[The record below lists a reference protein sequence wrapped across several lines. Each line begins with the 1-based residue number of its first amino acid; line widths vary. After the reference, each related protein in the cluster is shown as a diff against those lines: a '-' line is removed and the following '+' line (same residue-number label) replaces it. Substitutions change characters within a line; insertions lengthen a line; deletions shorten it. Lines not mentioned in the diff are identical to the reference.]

1 MRGAK
6 PPSTS
11 ERGWGPASAEKRC
24 DGCGYHVITPMQ
36 YLRMLTN
43 SLIAGALVGAYVALL
58 VLQLNPMVR
67 LDSMAVA
74 RLIATWAA
82 FYGVHAAAFFY
93 GLIVLR
99 QLLAVEVR
107 SPGWISLRLL
117 AAFGTIAVSMSALVT
132 WLNLDGFRSV
142 LGPDAAACMT
152 DGALVVSLSAAVC
165 MVLALVQARVR
176 RGRGITATVFGLVL
190 VASLAGPL
198 YLRGAGESTPPP
210 RTPVAAQLAP
220 AQSSARV
227 HMILLDGASLD
238 FIAPNAA
245 GGRFPNFGSLL
256 DSGAVMH
263 LATLRPT
270 QPAPVWTAVATGKLP
285 FKTSVYSAARYV
297 VPGSDQPLDLLPDFC
312 FAQALV
318 RLGLIEQEERASDAV
333 RARPIWE
340 LLSGYGITAGVIDW
354 PLTYPA
360 HAVNGYLISDEFL
373 HRDAASVMA
382 SLGEPPLAYP
392 PDAAEEARIARQ
404 HAAPPGPASMAF
416 AAQPGSGTRP
426 REGQVTPAHALAADV
441 AAEQIAQSFALR
453 RPVQFTAIRYPG
465 IDAIGHYYLR
475 YALPRAFGDVSD
487 EERRRHGRVLEQY
500 YTYLDGIVGRAMA
513 TLGPDD
519 LLLVVS
525 GFGMEPLSLGKRLL
539 ERVMGDPELSGSH
552 ERAPDGFVMA
562 YGRQVG
568 KGNFLRASVVDIAPT
583 VLYYFGLPI
592 ARDLDGF
599 ARTDMFTRSFTDQ
612 RPITFI
618 PFYDR

>member
-1 MRGAK
+1 M
-6 PPSTS
+6 
-11 ERGWGPASAEKRC
+11 
-24 DGCGYHVITPMQ
+24 H

-43 SLIAGALVGAYVALL
+43 SLVAGALVGAYVALL

-74 RLIATWAA
+74 RLMLTWAA

-107 SPGWISLRLL
+107 SPGWISLRIL

-142 LGPDAAACMT
+142 LGPDAAARMT
-152 DGALVVSLSAAVC
+152 YGALVVSLCAAVC
-165 MVLALVQARVR
+165 MGLAVLQARLQ
-176 RGRGITATVFGLVL
+176 RGRRIAAAVFALAL

-198 YLRGAGESTPPP
+198 YLRGAGDSTPPP
-210 RTPVAAQLAP
+210 RMPLAAQLAP
-220 AQSSARV
+220 APSGARV

-238 FIAPNAA
+238 FIALNAA

-256 DSGAVMH
+256 DGGAVMH

-285 FKTSVYSAARYV
+285 YNTSVYSEARYV

-312 FAQALV
+312 FAHALV
-318 RLGLIEQEERASDAV
+318 RLGLIEKEGRASDAV

-340 LLSGYGITAGVIDW
+340 LLSGYGVTAGVIDW

-360 HAVNGYLISDEFL
+360 HRVNGYLISDEFL
-373 HRDAASVMA
+373 HRDAASVIA
-382 SLGEPPLAYP
+382 SIGEPPLAYP
-392 PDAAEEARIARQ
+392 PDAAEEARVARQ
-404 HAAPPGPASMAF
+404 NAAPGPAAIAF
-416 AAQPGSGTRP
+416 AAQPPPGMRP
-426 REGQVTPAHALAADV
+426 REGQVTPGNALAADV
-441 AAEQIAQSFALR
+441 AADQIAASFADL

-465 IDAIGHYYLR
+465 VDAVGHYYLR

-487 EERRRHGRVLEQY
+487 EERLRHGRVLEQY

-513 TLGPDD
+513 TLGSDD

-539 ERVMGDPELSGSH
+539 ERLIGDPQLSGSH
-552 ERAPDGFVMA
+552 ERAPDGFLLA
-562 YGRQVG
+562 YGRQVA

-599 ARTDMFTRSFTDQ
+599 ARTDIFTRSFTEE

>member
-1 MRGAK
+1 
-6 PPSTS
+6 
-11 ERGWGPASAEKRC
+11 
-24 DGCGYHVITPMQ
+24 MQ

-43 SLIAGALVGAYVALL
+43 SLIAGALVGAYVAVL
-58 VLQLNPMVR
+58 VLQLNPMVQ
-67 LDSMAVA
+67 LNSVPVA
-74 RLIATWAA
+74 RLTLTWAA
-82 FYGVHAAAFFY
+82 FYGIHAAAFFY
-93 GLIVLR
+93 GLIVIR

-117 AAFGTIAVSMSALVT
+117 AAFGTIAVSMSAIVT

-142 LGPDAAACMT
+142 LGPEAASRMT
-152 DGALVVSLSAAVC
+152 DGALVVSLCAAIC
-165 MVLALVQARVR
+165 MSLTLLQTYLHRGR
-176 RGRGITATVFGLVL
+176 RGVAAIFGLVL
-190 VASLAGPL
+190 IGSLAGPL
-198 YLRGAGESTPPP
+198 YLRGRGDPLPLA

-245 GGRFPNFGSLL
+245 AGRFPHFGRLL

-285 FKTSVYSAARYV
+285 YKTSVYSAARYV

-318 RLGLIEQEERASDAV
+318 RLGLIEEEGRASDAV

-360 HAVNGYLISDEFL
+360 HGVNGYLISDEFL
-373 HRDAASVMA
+373 HRDAASVIA
-382 SLGEPPLAYP
+382 SMDEPPLAYP
-392 PDAAEEARIARQ
+392 ADAADEALAARLN
-404 HAAPPGPASMAF
+404 AGPGPAIAF
-416 AAQPGSGTRP
+416 ASHRTSGTQP
-426 REGQVTPAHALAADV
+426 REGQATPATALAADV
-441 AAEQIAQSFALR
+441 AAEQIGQAFAEQ

-465 IDAIGHYYLR
+465 VDAVGHYYLR

-487 EERRRHGRVLEQY
+487 EERLRHGRVLEQY

-539 ERVMGDPELSGSH
+539 ERIAGDRELSGSH

-562 YGRQVG
+562 YGRQVA
-568 KGNFLRASVVDIAPT
+568 KGNLLRASVVDIAPT

-599 ARTDMFTRSFTDQ
+599 ARTDIFTRNFTEQ

>member
-1 MRGAK
+1 
-6 PPSTS
+6 
-11 ERGWGPASAEKRC
+11 
-24 DGCGYHVITPMQ
+24 MQ

-43 SLIAGALVGAYVALL
+43 SLIAGALVGAYVAVL
-58 VLQLNPMVR
+58 VLQLNPMVQ
-67 LDSMAVA
+67 LNSMPVA
-74 RLIATWAA
+74 RLMLTWAA

-93 GLIVLR
+93 SLIVIR

-107 SPGWISLRLL
+107 PPGWISLRLL
-117 AAFGTIAVSMSALVT
+117 AAFGTIAVSMSAIVT
-132 WLNLDGFRSV
+132 WLNLHGFRSV
-142 LGPDAAACMT
+142 LGPDAASRMT
-152 DGALVVSLSAAVC
+152 DGAVVVSLCAAIC
-165 MVLALVQARVR
+165 MGVALLQARLQQ
-176 RGRGITATVFGLVL
+176 GRGLVAAAFGLVL
-190 VASLAGPL
+190 IASLGGPL
-198 YLRGAGESTPPP
+198 YLRGRGDAVPLQ
-210 RTPVAAQLAP
+210 RRPVAAQLAP
-220 AQSSARV
+220 AQSNARV

-245 GGRFPNFGSLL
+245 GGRFPNFGRLL

-285 FKTSVYSAARYV
+285 YKTSVYSAARYV
-297 VPGSDQPLDLLPDFC
+297 VPGSDEPLDLLPDFC

-318 RLGLIEQEERASDAV
+318 RLGLIEEEGRASDAV

-340 LLSGYGITAGVIDW
+340 LLSGYGITTGVIDW

-360 HAVNGYLISDEFL
+360 HGVNGYLISDEFI
-373 HRDAASVMA
+373 HRDVASVIA
-382 SLGEPPLAYP
+382 SIGEPPLAYP
-392 PDAAEEARIARQ
+392 PDAADEAHTARLN
-404 HAAPPGPASMAF
+404 AGPGSTSIAF
-416 AAQPGSGTRP
+416 ASQRSSGTQA
-426 REGQVTPAHALAADV
+426 REGQATPANALAADA
-441 AAEQIAQSFALR
+441 AAEQIAQLFSEQ

-465 IDAIGHYYLR
+465 IDAVGHYYLR

-487 EERRRHGRVLEQY
+487 EERLRHGRVLEQY

-513 TLGPDD
+513 MLGDDD

-539 ERVMGDPELSGSH
+539 ERVAGDRELSGTH

-562 YGRQVG
+562 YGRQVT
-568 KGNFLRASVVDIAPT
+568 KGNLLRASVVDIAPT

-599 ARTDMFTRSFTDQ
+599 ARTDIFTRNFTEQ

>member
-1 MRGAK
+1 M
-6 PPSTS
+6 
-11 ERGWGPASAEKRC
+11 
-24 DGCGYHVITPMQ
+24 H

-43 SLIAGALVGAYVALL
+43 ALIAGALVGAYVALL
-58 VLQLNPMVR
+58 VLQLNPFVR
-67 LDSMAVA
+67 LDSIAVV
-74 RLIATWAA
+74 RLMLTWAA

-93 GLIVLR
+93 GLIVVR
-99 QLLAVEVR
+99 QLFAVEIR
-107 SPGWISLRLL
+107 SPGWISLRILGV
-117 AAFGTIAVSMSALVT
+117 FGTIAVSLSAIVT

-142 LGPDAAACMT
+142 LGPDAAARMT
-152 DGALVVSLSAAVC
+152 DGAIVVSLCAAVC
-165 MVLALVQARVR
+165 LGFALLQSRLH
-176 RGRGITATVFGLVL
+176 RGRGIAATVFGWVLVL
-190 VASLAGPL
+190 SLAGPL
-198 YLRGAGESTPPP
+198 YFRGAGDSTPPP

-220 AQSSARV
+220 AQSRARV

-245 GGRFPNFGSLL
+245 GGRFPHFGRLL

-285 FKTSVYSAARYV
+285 YKTSVYSAGRYV

-318 RLGLIEQEERASDAV
+318 RLGLIEEAGRASDAV

-360 HAVNGYLISDEFL
+360 HGLNGYLISDEFL
-373 HRDAASVMA
+373 HRDPASVVA
-382 SLGEPPLAYP
+382 SMEEPPLAYP

-404 HAAPPGPASMAF
+404 TATSGPASIVF
-416 AAQPGSGTRP
+416 AAQPASGTQP
-426 REGQVTPAHALAADV
+426 REGQVTPTNALAADV
-441 AAEQIAQSFALR
+441 AAEQIAESFGEM

-465 IDAIGHYYLR
+465 IDAVGHYYLR
-475 YALPRAFGDVSD
+475 YALPGAFGDVSD
-487 EERRRHGRVLEQY
+487 EERLQHGRVLEHY

-539 ERVMGDPELSGSH
+539 ERVVGDPDLSGSH
-552 ERAPDGFVMA
+552 EGAPDGFVMA
-562 YGRQVG
+562 YGRQVA
-568 KGNFLRASVVDIAPT
+568 KGNFQRSSVVDIAPT

-599 ARTDMFTRSFTDQ
+599 ARTDIFTPSFTEQ

>member
-1 MRGAK
+1 MGA
-6 PPSTS
+6 T
-11 ERGWGPASAEKRC
+11 RADIMIA
-24 DGCGYHVITPMQ
+24 PMQ

-43 SLIAGALVGAYVALL
+43 SLIAGALVGAYVAVL

-74 RLIATWAA
+74 RLMLTWAA

-93 GLIVLR
+93 GLIVFR

-107 SPGWISLRLL
+107 SPGWISLRLV

-142 LGPDAAACMT
+142 LGPIAAERMT
-152 DGALVVSLSAAVC
+152 NGALVVSLCAAIC
-165 MVLALVQARVR
+165 MALALLQARLQRFREIV
-176 RGRGITATVFGLVL
+176 ATVFGLVL
-190 VASLAGPL
+190 VASLAAPL
-198 YLRGAGESTPPP
+198 YLRGAGDSIPPP

-220 AQSSARV
+220 AKSSARV

-245 GGRFPNFGSLL
+245 GGRFPNFGRLL
-256 DSGAVMH
+256 DGGAVMH

-285 FKTSVYSAARYV
+285 YKTSVYSAARYV

-318 RLGLIEQEERASDAV
+318 RLGLIEEEGRASDAV
-333 RARPIWE
+333 RARPLWE

-360 HAVNGYLISDEFL
+360 HGVNGYLISDEFL
-373 HRDAASVMA
+373 HRDASMIV
-382 SLGEPPLAYP
+382 STGEPPLAYP
-392 PDAAEEARIARQ
+392 PEAAEEARSVRQ
-404 HAAPPGPASMAF
+404 NAAPGPASISF
-416 AAQPGSGTRP
+416 AAQPASGIGP

-441 AAEQIAQSFALR
+441 AAEQIAESFSAL

-465 IDAIGHYYLR
+465 IDAVGHYYLR

-487 EERRRHGRVLEQY
+487 EERLRHGRVLEQY

-513 TLGPDD
+513 ALGSDD

-539 ERVMGDPELSGSH
+539 ERVMGDSELSGSH
-552 ERAPDGFVMA
+552 ERAPDGFVLA

-599 ARTDMFTRSFTDQ
+599 ARTDIFTRSFTEQ

>member
-1 MRGAK
+1 
-6 PPSTS
+6 
-11 ERGWGPASAEKRC
+11 
-24 DGCGYHVITPMQ
+24 
-36 YLRMLTN
+36 MLTN
-43 SLIAGALVGAYVALL
+43 ALIAGALAGAYVALL

-67 LDSMAVA
+67 LDSMPAA
-74 RLIATWAA
+74 RLVLTWAA
-82 FYGVHAAAFFY
+82 FYGVHGAAFFY

-99 QLLAVEVR
+99 QLLAVEVV
-107 SPGWISLRLL
+107 SPGWISLRLVAVL
-117 AAFGTIAVSMSALVT
+117 GTVAVSMSAAVT

-142 LGPDAAACMT
+142 LGPDAASRMA
-152 DGALVVSLSAAVC
+152 DGAFIVSLCAVVC
-165 MVLALVQARVR
+165 MGLSLLQARVG
-176 RGRGITATVFGLVL
+176 RGRAVIGAVLGLVL
-190 VASLAGPL
+190 IVSLASPL
-198 YLRGAGESTPPP
+198 YLRGIGSAPPP
-210 RTPVAAQLAP
+210 QRTPVAAQLVP
-220 AQSSARV
+220 AQSSVRV

-245 GGRFPNFGSLL
+245 GGRFPNFGRLL

-285 FKTSVYSAARYV
+285 YKTSVYSAARYV

-318 RLGLIEQEERASDAV
+318 RLGVIEEEGRASDAV

-340 LLSGYGITAGVIDW
+340 LLSVYGITAGVIDW

-360 HAVNGYLISDEFL
+360 HTVNGYLISDEFL
-373 HRDAASVMA
+373 HRDAASVIA
-382 SLGEPPLAYP
+382 PLDEPPMAYP
-392 PDAAEEARIARQ
+392 PGAADEALIARQ
-404 HAAPPGPASMAF
+404 SSAPGPAAIAF
-416 AAQPGSGTRP
+416 AAQPSTGTRP
-426 REGQVTPAHALAADV
+426 REGQITPANALAADA
-441 AAEQIAQSFALR
+441 AAEQIGESFGDM

-465 IDAIGHYYLR
+465 IDAVGHYYLR

-487 EERRRHGRVLEQY
+487 EERLRHGRVLEQY

-513 TLGPDD
+513 ALGPDD

-562 YGRQVG
+562 YGRRVA
-568 KGNFLRASVVDIAPT
+568 KGSFPRASVVDIAPT

-599 ARTDMFTRSFTDQ
+599 ARTDIFTRTFTEQ

>member
-1 MRGAK
+1 MI
-6 PPSTS
+6 
-11 ERGWGPASAEKRC
+11 
-24 DGCGYHVITPMQ
+24 YPMQ

-74 RLIATWAA
+74 RLVMTWAA
-82 FYGVHAAAFFY
+82 FHGIHAAAFFY

-99 QLLAVEVR
+99 QLIAVEVR

-142 LGPDAAACMT
+142 LGPAAAERMT
-152 DGALVVSLSAAVC
+152 DGAVVLTLCAVVC
-165 MVLALVQARVR
+165 MALSLLQARLQ
-176 RGRGITATVFGLVL
+176 RGRGIVATVFGLVL
-190 VASLAGPL
+190 AASLAVPV
-198 YLRGAGESTPPP
+198 YLRGPGEPTPPA

-220 AQSSARV
+220 AESSARV

-245 GGRFPNFGSLL
+245 GGRFPNFGRLL

-285 FKTSVYSAARYV
+285 YKTSVYSAARYV

-318 RLGLIEQEERASDAV
+318 RLGLIEEEGRASDAV
-333 RARPIWE
+333 RARPLWE

-360 HAVNGYLISDEFL
+360 HGLNGYLISDEFL
-373 HRDAASVMA
+373 HRDAASVIA
-382 SLGEPPLAYP
+382 SIGEPALAYP
-392 PDAAEEARIARQ
+392 PEAADEAVTARLN
-404 HAAPPGPASMAF
+404 AGPGPTSIAF
-416 AAQPGSGTRP
+416 ASQRMSGTA
-426 REGQVTPAHALAADV
+426 REGQATPANALAADV
-441 AAEQIAQSFALR
+441 AAEEIGQAFGEH

-465 IDAIGHYYLR
+465 IDAVGHYYLR

-487 EERRRHGRVLEQY
+487 EERLRHGRVLEQY
-500 YTYLDGIVGRAMA
+500 YTYLDGIVGRVMDSLLA
-513 TLGPDD
+513 DD

-539 ERVMGDPELSGSH
+539 EGVVGDPELSGSH

-562 YGRQVG
+562 YGRQVA
-568 KGNFLRASVVDIAPT
+568 KGNFQRASVVDIAPT

-599 ARTDMFTRSFTDQ
+599 ARTDIFTRSFTEQ

-618 PFYDR
+618 PFYER

>member
-1 MRGAK
+1 
-6 PPSTS
+6 
-11 ERGWGPASAEKRC
+11 
-24 DGCGYHVITPMQ
+24 MQ

-58 VLQLNPMVR
+58 VLQLNPMVQ
-67 LDSMAVA
+67 LNSMAVA
-74 RLIATWAA
+74 RLMLTWAA
-82 FYGVHAAAFFY
+82 FYGIHAAAFFY
-93 GLIVLR
+93 SLIVIR

-117 AAFGTIAVSMSALVT
+117 AAFGTIAASMSAIVT
-132 WLNLDGFRSV
+132 WLNLHGFRSV
-142 LGPDAAACMT
+142 LGPDAASRMT
-152 DGALVVSLSAAVC
+152 DGALIVSLSAVIC
-165 MVLALVQARVR
+165 MGLALLQARLL
-176 RGRGITATVFGLVL
+176 RGRGLIAAVFASVL

-198 YLRGAGESTPPP
+198 YLRGRGDPVPML

-245 GGRFPNFGSLL
+245 GGRFPNFGRLL
-256 DSGAVMH
+256 DGGAVMH

-285 FKTSVYSAARYV
+285 YKTSVYSAARYV

-312 FAQALV
+312 FARALV
-318 RLGLIEQEERASDAV
+318 RLGLIEEEGRTSDAV
-333 RARPIWE
+333 RARPLWE

-360 HAVNGYLISDEFL
+360 HGLNGYLISDEFL
-373 HRDAASVMA
+373 HRDAASVIA
-382 SLGEPPLAYP
+382 SIGEPPLAYP
-392 PDAAEEARIARQ
+392 PEAADEARTARLN
-404 HAAPPGPASMAF
+404 AGPGPTSIAF
-416 AAQPGSGTRP
+416 ASQRMSGTQA
-426 REGQVTPAHALAADV
+426 REGPATPANALAADV
-441 AAEQIAQSFALR
+441 AAEQIGQAFGEQ

-465 IDAIGHYYLR
+465 IDAVGHYYLR

-487 EERRRHGRVLEQY
+487 EERLRHGRVLEQY

-513 TLGPDD
+513 MLGPDD

-539 ERVMGDPELSGSH
+539 ERVAGDPELSGSH

-562 YGRQVG
+562 YGRQVA

-599 ARTDMFTRSFTDQ
+599 ARTDIFTRTFTEQ